1 MQMPDAM
8 HSNVSPTGA
17 RLLQRTLG
25 SGRTSVGYLARK
37 RELRAG
43 APMNTEPIIE
53 RSPERVGLT
62 EGLGRRFVL
71 RPIALV
77 IGRQAVAKVLPCF
90 LLDR

>member
-1 MQMPDAM
+1 M
-8 HSNVSPTGA
+8 TA
-17 RLLQRTLG
+17 RRQQLLQDLQLAGFAERTC
-25 SGRTSVGYLARK
+25 RACV
-37 RELRAG
+37 RAG
-43 APMNTEPIIE
+43 FRDEMARGG